1 MTKRRR
7 VLWLAAAAV
16 VLVVVL
22 RFVVRWA
29 DATRRLP
36 APGELGTVAVQ
47 VLLLAALVTGA
58 VVLVRR
64 LAQTRKNR

>member
-36 APGELGTVAVQ
+36 TAGELGIVAVQ
-47 VLLLAALVTGA
+47 VLLLAALVTGV